1 MQLFLCIDLFM
12 KMHSSFKN
20 NSFKLIDKKNGWIV
34 VIGSINNV
42 LSCFY
47 IIFNYYCFFFKLYFV
62 KLLLDRRK
70 LYELS

>member
-20 NSFKLIDKKNGWIV
+20 NSFKLIDKKNGWTV
-34 VIGSINNV
+34 VIGSINSV

-47 IIFNYYCFFFKLYFV
+47 IIFNYYF
-62 KLLLDRRK
+62 
-70 LYELS
+70 